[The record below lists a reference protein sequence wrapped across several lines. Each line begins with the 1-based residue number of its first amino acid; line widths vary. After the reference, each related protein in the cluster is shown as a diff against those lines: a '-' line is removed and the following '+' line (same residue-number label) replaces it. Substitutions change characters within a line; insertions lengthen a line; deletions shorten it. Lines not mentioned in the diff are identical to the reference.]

1 MGKTKKVIAGIVVTT
16 LVVTGTVTGLNI
28 LKQQN
33 VRTVQV
39 CRVEDLTETY
49 YPDDEGGTEL
59 DGSITAN
66 VSQKI
71 RLSDKDMVLDQVYV
85 SKGDTVHVGDQLMS
99 FDTTIAEMKLQLEK
113 LQLQQVEMEMNTVLN
128 QLAVLYNGGSVE
140 QAEAIAQSGSGSGAG
155 SVTIDEYDGDSDST
169 DTGDSDADDSDFDDS
184 DFDDEA
190 SISSGS
196 PGSLLASAWTP
207 AALLA
212 ADIFVAGDG
221 GAAPVEFSDG
231 GADLGIEFEQEFDG
245 DDSGSDGSGF
255 DYQDALS
262 NYGDFGGQDDGGS
275 YGGDEEYAEGSSDDQ
290 QSEGEDGVD
299 EGSDSGEAGTGD
311 DSAVQPDEGGF
322 STDPVFVSG
331 NGTQDLFVSS
341 GEGNGYA
348 PWLDN
353 QSSDIVMTDVA
364 IQEGSDVKLVS
375 NDAQFYQVLD
385 WDSHP
390 YSGSG
395 TKADPYVFLCSCSG
409 GKVTATGG
417 FLNIM
422 AGYDQGGLNMI
433 APGGYWYRLEFHQY
447 DMLQDSSDR
456 QLSCIGFYVVDGA
469 MLTRP
474 VDPFVTTEFALESA
488 SGLQDTDRKGAASEE
503 YDDSEEGYSSDGDS
517 SDEEDSSEGETD
529 DEEGE
534 DDGDEVDEED
544 DDLED
549 DDFSDLDDDF
559 DTDSDSDS
567 DSGFDSD
574 FDSAG
579 SGSSAADY
587 VKLLEDTVRSLDLSL
602 TERELSIEKQEK
614 KVAQKTLYSKL
625 DGVVSYVGSTGDST
639 KDFMTIK
646 SSQGYYIRA
655 SVSELMLDSVQ
666 PGAILNCDDWQAGV
680 KFKATVM
687 EVSDYPVSQEM
698 NYGFG
703 SGNTNVSYY
712 SVIASIED
720 GVEGISDDDWIT
732 VSLDRS
738 QEANN
743 GIVLE
748 KAFVRNEN
756 GNHYVYVSEDGVL
769 KKRYIEVKKIV
780 NGGYSYLIGRGLRKT
795 DLIAFPYGD
804 SVTDGAPVT
813 EVSSSEIYGWGD

>member
-1 MGKTKKVIAGIVVTT
+1 MGKTKKVIVGIVVTT
-16 LVVTGTVTGLNI
+16 MVVTGTVTGLNI

-39 CRVEDLTETY
+39 CRVEELAETY
-49 YPDDEGGTEL
+49 YPDEEGGTEL

-71 RLSDKDMVLDQVYV
+71 RLSDKDMVLDQVFV

-99 FDTTIAEMKLQLEK
+99 FDTTIAEMKLELEK
-113 LQLQQVEMEMNTVLN
+113 LQLQQVEIEMNTVLN
-128 QLAVLYNGGSVE
+128 QLAVMYNGGTVE
-140 QAEAIAQSGSGSGAG
+140 QAEAITQSGASAGTDSGSG
-155 SVTIDEYDGDSDST
+155 TIDDFDSDS
-169 DTGDSDADDSDFDDS
+169 DISDSDDSGFDDS
-184 DFDDEA
+184 DLDDDEA
-190 SISSGS
+190 SVSFMG
-196 PGSLLASAWTP
+196 PGSMLASAWTP

-221 GAAPVEFSDG
+221 GAAPSVEFTDG
-231 GADLGIEFEQEFDG
+231 GADLGIEFEQEYDG
-245 DDSGSDGSGF
+245 DDSGSDGNDF
-255 DYQDALS
+255 DYQDALA
-262 NYGDFGGQDDGGS
+262 NYGDFSGQEEGGID
-275 YGGDEEYAEGSSDDQ
+275 GGDEGSAEGSYDDQ
-290 QSEGEDGVD
+290 QVDGEGGVD
-299 EGSDSGEAGTGD
+299 EDSAGGETVTGD
-311 DSAVQPDEGGF
+311 ESTAQPDDGGF

-331 NGTQDLFVSS
+331 NGDQDLFVSS
-341 GEGNGYA
+341 EEGNGYA

-353 QSSDIVMTDVA
+353 HASDIVITDVA
-364 IQEGSDVKLVS
+364 IQEGSDVRLVS

-395 TKADPYVFLCSCSG
+395 TQTDPYVFLCSCSG

-422 AGYDQGGLNMI
+422 AGYDQGGLSMI

-456 QLSCIGFYVVDGA
+456 QLSCIGYYVVDGA

-474 VDPFVTTEFALESA
+474 VDPFVTTEFSLESA
-488 SGLQDTDRKGAASEE
+488 SGLQDTDRKEADSDD
-503 YDDSEEGYSSDGDS
+503 YDDESEGEG
-517 SDEEDSSEGETD
+517 SSEGDMD

-534 DDGDEVDEED
+534 DDGEGVDEEGED
-544 DDLED
+544 EDEEGEDEEGEDLED
-549 DDFSDLDDDF
+549 DDFSDLDDDI
-559 DTDSDSDS
+559 DMDSDYDS
-567 DSGFDSD
+567 DDFGSTSSGT
-574 FDSAG
+574 
-579 SGSSAADY
+579 SAAEY

-614 KVAQKTLYSKL
+614 KVAQKTLYSKI
-625 DGVVSYVGSTGDST
+625 DGVVSYIGSTGDSS

-646 SSQGYYIRA
+646 SSEGYYIRA
-655 SVSELMLDSVQ
+655 TVGELMLDSVQ

-698 NYGFG
+698 GYGYS
-703 SGNTNVSYY
+703 SGNSNVSYY

-720 GVEGISDDDWIT
+720 GVEGISDEDWIT

-738 QEANN
+738 QEEGN

-748 KAFVRNEN
+748 KAFVRNDN

-769 KKRYIEVKKIV
+769 KKRYIEVEKIV
-780 NGGYSYLIGRGLRKT
+780 NGGYAYLIGRGLRKT

-804 SVTDGAPVT
+804 SVKDGAPVT

>member
-1 MGKTKKVIAGIVVTT
+1 MGRTKKVIAGIVVTT

-33 VRTVQV
+33 VKTVQV
-39 CRVEDLTETY
+39 CRVEELAETY
-49 YPDDEGGTEL
+49 YPDEEGGTEL

-113 LQLQQVEMEMNTVLN
+113 LQLQQVEIEMNTVLN

-140 QAEAIAQSGSGSGAG
+140 QAEAISNSSAG
-155 SVTIDEYDGDSDST
+155 SVTDPGGGTMDDIDSGT
-169 DTGDSDADDSDFDDS
+169 DTSDMDDSDFEDLDDG
-184 DFDDEA
+184 DDEA
-190 SISSGS
+190 SIPFRS
-196 PGSLLASAWTP
+196 PGSMLASAWTRS
-207 AALLA
+207 ALLA

-221 GAAPVEFSDG
+221 GSSPVEFTAGDTG
-231 GADLGIEFEQEFDG
+231 LGIEFEQEY
-245 DDSGSDGSGF
+245 DDDDTGSDGYGF
-255 DYQDALS
+255 DYQDALA
-262 NYGDFGGQDDGGS
+262 NYSDFGGQDEYGADGS
-275 YGGDEEYAEGSSDDQ
+275 DEGYAEGSSDGEQYDD
-290 QSEGEDGVD
+290 EGGVD
-299 EGSDSGEAGTGD
+299 EGSAGEEGGTVD
-311 DSAVQPDEGGF
+311 DTAAQPDGSGF
-322 STDPVFVSG
+322 SSDSIFVPG
-331 NGTQDLFVSS
+331 NGTQDLFVNSE
-341 GEGNGYA
+341 EGNGYA

-353 QSSDIVMTDVA
+353 NASDIVITDVA

-375 NDAQFYQVLD
+375 NDARFYQVLD
-385 WDSHP
+385 WDSRP
-390 YSGSG
+390 YAGSG
-395 TKADPYVFLCSCSG
+395 TKTDPYVFLCSCSG

-422 AGYDQGGLNMI
+422 AGYDQGGQNMI

-447 DMLQDSSDR
+447 DMLQDSNDR
-456 QLSCIGFYVVDGA
+456 QLSCIGYYVVDGS

-474 VDPFVTTEFALESA
+474 VDPFVTTEFSLESA
-488 SGLQDTDRKGAASEE
+488 SGLQDTERKSAASEDYE
-503 YDDSEEGYSSDGDS
+503 EDSEGGYSSEDGM
-517 SDEEDSSEGETD
+517 D

-534 DDGDEVDEED
+534 DDGDEVEGEDDEEEEG
-544 DDLED
+544 LED
-549 DDFSDLDDDF
+549 DDFSDLEDDDIDMDSDNDSDDF
-559 DTDSDSDS
+559 D
-567 DSGFDSD
+567 G
-574 FDSAG
+574 
-579 SGSSAADY
+579 GSSGTSAAEY

-614 KVAQKTLYSKL
+614 KVAKKTLYSKI
-625 DGVVSYVGSTGDST
+625 DGVVSYVGSTGDSN

-646 SSQGYYIRA
+646 SSEGYYIRA

-703 SGNTNVSYY
+703 SGNSNVSYY

-720 GVEGISDDDWIT
+720 GVEGISDEDWIT

-738 QEANN
+738 QEAEN

-756 GNHYVYVSEDGVL
+756 GNHYVYVSEDGIL
-769 KKRYIEVKKIV
+769 KKRYVEVKKIV

-804 SVTDGAPVT
+804 SVGDGTPVV